1 MEIGQREESGKY
13 KFYVNIDGKQALL
26 LDNNSPQE
34 FKNGQMYVGDPWYD
48 AAGVQLRNIQ
58 YNEESFVTPP
68 VQLSPIRNAPRLKC
82 YVFLHFLTIASV
94 YELKKETLSPIRL
107 QIGIQSIES
116 ILISNQAELLHPGE
130 VMEMFYTSQRYY

>member
-82 YVFLHFLTIASV
+82 YVFLHFLTIACV
-94 YELKKETLSPIRL
+94 NELKKETL
-107 QIGIQSIES
+107 
-116 ILISNQAELLHPGE
+116 
-130 VMEMFYTSQRYY
+130 

>member
-48 AAGVQLRNIQ
+48 AAGVQLRNIR
-58 YNEESFVTPP
+58 YNDESFVTPP
-68 VQLSPIRNAPRLKC
+68 VQLSPIRNALKSWLCYITYVIYADLKRLRA
-82 YVFLHFLTIASV
+82 FAS
-94 YELKKETLSPIRL
+94 
-107 QIGIQSIES
+107 
-116 ILISNQAELLHPGE
+116 
-130 VMEMFYTSQRYY
+130 

>member
-48 AAGVQLRNIQ
+48 AAGVQLRNIR
-58 YNEESFVTPP
+58 YNDESFVTPP
-68 VQLSPIRNAPRLKC
+68 VQLSPIRNALKSWLCNITHVTCADLKRLRA
-82 YVFLHFLTIASV
+82 IAS
-94 YELKKETLSPIRL
+94 
-107 QIGIQSIES
+107 
-116 ILISNQAELLHPGE
+116 
-130 VMEMFYTSQRYY
+130 

>member
-26 LDNNSPQE
+26 LDNNSPKE

-48 AAGVQLRNIQ
+48 AAGVQLRNIR
-58 YNEESFVTPP
+58 YNDESFVTPP
-68 VQLSPIRNAPRLKC
+68 VQLSPIRNAPKLKC
-82 YVFLHFLTIASV
+82 YVICAFSNDCMRIWA
-94 YELKKETLSPIRL
+94 KKETLLPIRL

-116 ILISNQAELLHPGE
+116 ISISNQVELLHLGE